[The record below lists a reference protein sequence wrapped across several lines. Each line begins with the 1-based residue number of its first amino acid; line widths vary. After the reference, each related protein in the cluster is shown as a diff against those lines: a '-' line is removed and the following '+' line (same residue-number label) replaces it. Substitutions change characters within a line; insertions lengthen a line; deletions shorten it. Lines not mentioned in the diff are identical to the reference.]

1 MLRTTYTRHDRL
13 LDSLFGNNWSAR
25 RPAHMRAQLSANT
38 ENNAYRIQRQ
48 EGQCTIVVPLPGAK
62 REDINVSL
70 DGNILAISCESELG
84 FGFENF
90 DTTFRTTEGTSESH
104 IQASY
109 EDGILRVIVKEPE
122 VQITT
127 KQIPVS

>member
-1 MLRTTYTRHDRL
+1 MLRTAYTRHDRL

-38 ENNAYRIQRQ
+38 ENNAYRIQRE

-70 DGNILAISCESELG
+70 DGNILAISCKSELG
-84 FGFENF
+84 FGFEDF
-90 DTTFRTTEGTSESH
+90 DTTFRRGRKELGSH
-104 IQASY
+104 I
-109 EDGILRVIVKEPE
+109 V
-122 VQITT
+122 
-127 KQIPVS
+127 

>member
-1 MLRTTYTRHDRL
+1 MLRTAYTRHDRL

-38 ENNAYRIQRQ
+38 ENNAYRIQRE
-48 EGQCTIVVPLPGAK
+48 EGRCTIVVPLPGAK

-84 FGFENF
+84 FGFEDFNA
-90 DTTFRTTEGTSESH
+90 TFRTTEGTSESH
-104 IQASY
+104 IQATC
-109 EDGILRVIVKEPE
+109 EDGILRVVVKEPE

-127 KQIPVS
+127 KQIPVN